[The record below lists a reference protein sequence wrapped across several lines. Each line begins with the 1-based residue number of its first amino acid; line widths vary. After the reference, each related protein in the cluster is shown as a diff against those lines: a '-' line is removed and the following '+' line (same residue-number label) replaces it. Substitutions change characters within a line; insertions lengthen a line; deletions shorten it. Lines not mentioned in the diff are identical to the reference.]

1 MRKDAPSSVPVSV
14 RTGTAGG
21 NAAEPDPSSPRLMG
35 LAGVEDGGFE
45 AAGVFAWLA
54 AVDEGA
60 VDGGAAFVCAG

>member
-1 MRKDAPSSVPVSV
+1 
-14 RTGTAGG
+14 
-21 NAAEPDPSSPRLMG
+21 MG

-45 AAGVFAWLA
+45 AAGIFAWLA